1 MRLFSCPVCQQQ
13 VYFENSVCLA
23 CGSAIAFAPDLMQM
37 VTVGAADGAHRTCVQ
52 RTTSEACNWAIETA
66 DPIERC
72 RSCRLT
78 GAESAT
84 GADWL
89 RARAEAAKRQ
99 VLYTLL
105 QLGVPFAPKMG
116 DDDLQ
121 GLRFVWALPA
131 PGGPTFTGQMNGT
144 ITLNLNE
151 ADDAH
156 REATRV
162 SFGEPQR
169 TVLGHLRHELS
180 HYFFHRFVEGWPAI
194 EDFRATFGD
203 ERVDY
208 NTSLERH
215 YQQGPA
221 ADWQQHFVSA
231 YASAHPWEDWAE
243 TCAHYLL
250 MVDAVDTAA
259 AWGLQLS
266 SAGSGA
272 PVQPEQAVATAPV
285 ERLVLDHW
293 LPLAR
298 FLNAMARSLGLAD
311 SYPYLLPPP
320 VLGKLRLV
328 QHALIGDLRAAR
340 SGA

>member
-1 MRLFSCPVCQQQ
+1 MRLFACPVCTKQ
-13 VYFENSVCLA
+13 VYFDNTVCLA
-23 CGSAIAFAPDLMQM
+23 CGSEIAFAPERLQM
-37 VTVGAADGAHRTCVQ
+37 VALTPAHRTCVQ
-52 RTTSEACNWAIETA
+52 RHTAEACNWAITAA

-78 GAESAT
+78 GALSAV
-84 GADWL
+84 GAETL

-105 QLGVPFAPKMG
+105 QLGVPFAAKLG
-116 DDDLQ
+116 EDDRQ
-121 GLRFVWALPA
+121 GLRFVWALPG
-131 PGGPTFTGQMNGT
+131 PGSSMPTTGHHDGT

-180 HYFFHRFVEGWPAI
+180 HYFFQRFIEGRPEIAS
-194 EDFRATFGD
+194 FRDSFGD
-203 ERVDY
+203 ERANY
-208 NTSLERH
+208 AAALQRH
-215 YQQGPA
+215 YEHGPSA
-221 ADWQQHFVSA
+221 EWQQHFVSA

-250 MVDAVDTAA
+250 MVEAVDTAA

-266 SAGSGA
+266 SAGGVR
-272 PVQPEQAVATAPV
+272 VQPDEAAATAPV
-285 ERLVLDHW
+285 ERLVIDHW
-293 LPLAR
+293 LPMAR
-298 FLNAMARSLGLAD
+298 FLNAMSRSLGLAD
-311 SYPYLLPPP
+311 SYPYLLPLS
-320 VLGKLRLV
+320 VLGKLRFV
-328 QHALIGDLRAAR
+328 QNILTARDRRA
-340 SGA
+340 

>member
-23 CGSAIAFAPDLMQM
+23 CGSEIAFAPDLMQM
-37 VTVGAADGAHRTCVQ
+37 VAVGAADGAHRTCVQ
-52 RTTSEACNWAIETA
+52 RATTEACNWAIESA

-78 GAESAT
+78 GAESAV
-84 GADWL
+84 GADAL

-99 VLYTLL
+99 VIYTLL

-121 GLRFVWALPA
+121 GLRFVWTLPA
-131 PGGPTFTGQMNGT
+131 AGAPTFTGQQNGT

-180 HYFFHRFVEGWPAI
+180 HFFFHRFVEGWPAI
-194 EDFRATFGD
+194 ENFRSTFGD

-208 NTSLERH
+208 TAAIQHH
-215 YQQGPA
+215 YEQGPA

-250 MVDAVDTAA
+250 MVDAVDTAE

-266 SAGSGA
+266 SVGG
-272 PVQPEQAVATAPV
+272 VGGQPAQAAATAPV

-298 FLNAMARSLGLAD
+298 FLNAMSRSLGLPD

-320 VLGKLRLV
+320 LLGKLRLV
-328 QHALIGDLRAAR
+328 QHALTKQGQ
-340 SGA
+340 SG

>member
-13 VYFENSVCLA
+13 VYFDNSVCLG
-23 CGSAIAFAPDLMQM
+23 CGSEIAFAPDLMEM
-37 VTVGAADGAHRTCVQ
+37 VTVGGADEAHRYCTQ
-52 RTTSEACNWAIETA
+52 RTTADICNWAIEAA

-78 GAESAT
+78 GAQSVV
-84 GADWL
+84 GADAL
-89 RARAEAAKRQ
+89 RGRAEAAKRQ

-121 GLRFVWALPA
+121 GLRFVWTLPSA
-131 PGGPTFTGQMNGT
+131 GAATFTGQQNGT

-194 EDFRATFGD
+194 DTFRSTFGD
-203 ERVDY
+203 ERADY
-208 NTSLERH
+208 TAALQQH
-215 YQQGPA
+215 YEQGPR
-221 ADWQQHFVSA
+221 ADWQQHFISA
-231 YASAHPWEDWAE
+231 YASSHPWEDWAE

-250 MVDAVDTAA
+250 MVEAVDTAG
-259 AWGLQLS
+259 AWGLRLA
-266 SAGSGA
+266 SAASP
-272 PVQPEQAVATAPV
+272 PVQPGEAAAMVPV
-285 ERLVLDHW
+285 ERLVLDQW

-298 FLNAMARSLGLAD
+298 FLNAMSRSLGLPD

-328 QHALIGDLRAAR
+328 QHALTAR
-340 SGA
+340 GQSA

>member
-13 VYFENSVCLA
+13 VYFDNSACLA
-23 CGSAIAFAPDLMQM
+23 CGSEIAFAPDVMQM
-37 VTVGAADGAHRTCVQ
+37 VAVGAPDGAHRCCVQ
-52 RTTSEACNWAIETA
+52 RTTSDLCNWAIEAA

-78 GAESAT
+78 GAESVV
-84 GADWL
+84 GADAL

-121 GLRFVWALPA
+121 GLRFVWTLPA
-131 PGGPTFTGQMNGT
+131 PGGAPTFTGQQNGT

-156 REATRV
+156 REATRI

-203 ERVDY
+203 ERADY
-208 NTSLERH
+208 SAALEQH
-215 YQQGPA
+215 YQQGPR
-221 ADWQQHFVSA
+221 ADWQQFFISA
-231 YASAHPWEDWAE
+231 YAASHPWEDWAE

-250 MVDAVDTAA
+250 MVEAVDTAA
-259 AWGLQLS
+259 AWGLRLAS
-266 SAGSGA
+266 PASP
-272 PVQPEQAVATAPV
+272 PVQPGDAAASAPV
-285 ERLVLDHW
+285 ERLVLDQW

-298 FLNAMARSLGLAD
+298 FLNAMSRSLGLPD

-328 QHALIGDLRAAR
+328 QIALTEKGR
-340 SGA
+340 SA

>member
-1 MRLFSCPVCQQQ
+1 MRLFSCPACQQQ
-13 VYFENSVCLA
+13 VYFDNSVCLA
-23 CGSAIAFAPDLMQM
+23 CGSDIAFAPDVMEM
-37 VTVGAADGAHRTCVQ
+37 VSVSAPGGAHRNCVQ
-52 RTTSEACNWAIETA
+52 RVTSDACNWAIEAA
-66 DPIERC
+66 DPTPRC

-78 GAESAT
+78 GADSVV
-84 GADWL
+84 GADAL

-116 DDDLQ
+116 EDDLQ
-121 GLRFVWALPA
+121 GLRFVWTLPA
-131 PGGPTFTGQMNGT
+131 AGAPTFTGQQNGT
-144 ITLNLNE
+144 VTLNLNE

-194 EDFRATFGD
+194 EDFRSTFGD

-208 NTSLERH
+208 TTALQQH

-231 YASAHPWEDWAE
+231 YASSHPWEDWAE

-250 MVDAVDTAA
+250 MVEAVDTAA

-266 SAGSGA
+266 SAGSA
-272 PVQPEQAVATAPV
+272 AVQPEQAAAAAPV
-285 ERLVLDHW
+285 ERLVLDQW

-298 FLNAMARSLGLAD
+298 FLNAMSRSLGLPD

-320 VLGKLRLV
+320 VIGKLRLV
-328 QHALIGDLRAAR
+328 RHALTAR
-340 SGA
+340 GQTG

>member
-13 VYFENSVCLA
+13 VYFDNTVCLA
-23 CGSAIAFAPDLMQM
+23 CGSEIAFAPDRMQM
-37 VTVGAADGAHRTCVQ
+37 VAVGAAGGSHRYCLQ
-52 RTTSEACNWAIETA
+52 RATAEACNWAIEAA

-78 GAESAT
+78 GAESAV
-84 GADWL
+84 GAEAL

-105 QLGVPFAPKMG
+105 QLGVPFAPKMA

-131 PGGPTFTGQMNGT
+131 PGAATFTGQQNGT
-144 ITLNLNE
+144 ITLNLYE

-156 REATRV
+156 REAARV

-194 EDFRATFGD
+194 ENFRATFGD

-208 NTSLERH
+208 NAALERH
-215 YQQGPA
+215 YQQGPR

-259 AWGLQLS
+259 AWGLELQL
-266 SAGSGA
+266 AGSA
-272 PVQPEQAVATAPV
+272 LVHPPQAAATAPV

-320 VLGKLRLV
+320 LLGKLRLV
-328 QHALIGDLRAAR
+328 QHALTAR
-340 SGA
+340 GQNA

>member
-23 CGSAIAFAPDLMQM
+23 CGSDIAFAPDLMQM
-37 VTVGAADGAHRTCVQ
+37 VAVGAADGAHRTCVQ

-66 DPIERC
+66 DLISRC

-78 GAESAT
+78 GDQSAV

-89 RARAEAAKRQ
+89 RTRAEAAKRQ

-121 GLRFVWALPA
+121 GLRFVWALPGNGA
-131 PGGPTFTGQMNGT
+131 PLLTGQLNGT

-180 HYFFHRFVEGWPAI
+180 HFFFHRFVEGWPLI
-194 EDFRATFGD
+194 DDFRRTFGD
-203 ERVDY
+203 ERADY
-208 NTSLERH
+208 NAALQQH

-221 ADWQQHFVSA
+221 ADWQQHFISA

-259 AWGLQLS
+259 AWGLTLS
-266 SAGSGA
+266 SAGST
-272 PVQPEQAVATAPV
+272 PVQPEQAAAAATPV
-285 ERLVLDHW
+285 DRLVLDHW

-298 FLNAMARSLGLAD
+298 FLNAMSRSLGLAD

-320 VLGKLRLV
+320 VLGKLHLV
-328 QHALIGDLRAAR
+328 RRALTERGQSA
-340 SGA
+340 